1 MATRSQLDSKDTLEM
16 VGVSRDSEPMIE
28 EMMEHWR
35 HIRTLGR
42 CDGCSRHMTCWRV
55 DNIAYFPEAV
65 LRICSNKDVREAVLR
80 MQEMKKDKPLGYY
93 AITGKW
99 LMFKELNALLED

>member
-1 MATRSQLDSKDTLEM
+1 MATSSQLDSKDTLEM
-16 VGVSRDSEPMIE
+16 VVVSRDSEPTIE
-28 EMMEHWR
+28 EMMEYWR
-35 HIRTLGR
+35 NIRTLRR

-55 DNIAYFPEAV
+55 DSIAYFPKAI
-65 LRICSNKDVREAVLR
+65 LRVCSNKDVREAVLR

-99 LMFKELNALLED
+99 LMFRELNALLED